1 MNKKVEAIA
10 DDFELRKLLHMDGG
24 YFTSKIWPHMFYQ
37 GPEDLWRW
45 KMNIARA
52 MGNSLDPGYVTELV
66 RAYGENED
74 LHVLAMIAWALG
86 RIGGKDACKALETF
100 LLQGKGELKEEIEV
114 ALEQCSKG

>member
-1 MNKKVEAIA
+1 
-10 DDFELRKLLHMDGG
+10 MDGG